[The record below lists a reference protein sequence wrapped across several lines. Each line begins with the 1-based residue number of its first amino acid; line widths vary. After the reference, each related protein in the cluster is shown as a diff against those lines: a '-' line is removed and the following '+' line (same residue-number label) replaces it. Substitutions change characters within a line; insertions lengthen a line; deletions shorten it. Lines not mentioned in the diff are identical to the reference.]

1 MGALALAFLVGAALA
16 LVVAATR
23 ARYRS
28 ADVTPPLAKLQP
40 PRQPRS
46 HPQFAAVPRTLA
58 DERIGHRT
66 TPGRGFR
73 TSILTSLQAPLGV
86 DGAEATERELADDL
100 RGYLGDVAAQ
110 HGADTAM
117 LWLRASES
125 TPFNSMAW
133 NQAGAPPATP
143 WGSEQQR
150 ALVAWAAG
158 EGVVTFDSS
167 EGAPTLAAARID
179 LDAVPT
185 LGGAAQTGGAL
196 VLHAEHGLRGLREE
210 LKLWLPRHAQRLAQ
224 LVELQVTRNE
234 VARANRQLRV
244 LARNAQ
250 EMQVTGEQE
259 TLERRIAESVVEA
272 SGANFAALVA
282 WDPELRRGAVRRV
295 TSAYPAPVPAD
306 DLAVEPDSLVGSV
319 CLDGNPRLWEDA
331 RTIAGVEP
339 LYGAGALVPQTGTL
353 AILALQ
359 RTGHTIGA
367 LVIGATEAGVIRP
380 NDLRTAKLIAQ
391 LAASALEAAW
401 EIEEVSRRSRT
412 DQLTGLWNRRHFD
425 EHLARVLNETER
437 YDRTCALVLADIDHF
452 KQVND
457 TLGHEAGDEVLKM
470 VADVLRE
477 VVRTTDICARLGGEE
492 FCMIV
497 PETDLGGA
505 VELAERIRANL
516 DESTLHW
523 REKEI
528 RVTASF
534 GVATYKSGSGAERRT
549 QLFASADRAMY
560 RAKGDGRNCVRTE

>member
-1 MGALALAFLVGAALA
+1 MGLVLAFLVGAALA
-16 LVVAATR
+16 LVVVTTL
-23 ARYRS
+23 ARRRS
-28 ADVTPPLAKLQP
+28 ADVTSPLAKLQP

-46 HPQFAAVPRTLA
+46 HLSVSASPRTLA

-73 TSILTSLQAPLGV
+73 ASILTSLQAPLGV
-86 DGAEATERELADDL
+86 EGAEATERELADDL

-125 TPFNSMAW
+125 APFNSMAW
-133 NQAGAPPATP
+133 NQTGAPPATP

-185 LGGAAQTGGAL
+185 LGGAAQAGGAL
-196 VLHAEHGLRGLREE
+196 VLHAEHGLRGVREE

-234 VARANRQLRV
+234 VARANRQLRI

-272 SGANFAALVA
+272 SGANFAALIA

-295 TSAYPAPVPAD
+295 TSAYPAPAPAD

-331 RTIAGVEP
+331 RTIAGIEP

-497 PETDLGGA
+497 PETDLEGA

-516 DESTLHW
+516 EESTLHW

-534 GVATYKSGSGAERRT
+534 GVATYKAGSGVERRAH
-549 QLFASADRAMY
+549 FFESADRAMY
-560 RAKGDGRNCVRTE
+560 RAKADGRNCVRTE

>member
-1 MGALALAFLVGAALA
+1 VGALVAGFVIGAVLA
-16 LVVAATR
+16 LVGVAFWARSRQRAVAA
-23 ARYRS
+23 
-28 ADVTPPLAKLQP
+28 PLVKVEQI
-40 PRQPRS
+40 RQPRS
-46 HPQFAAVPRTLA
+46 HPLVSHSGRTLA

-73 TSILTSLQAPLGV
+73 TSILTSLQTPLGV
-86 DGAEATERELADDL
+86 DGVEATERELADDL

-110 HGADTAM
+110 HGAEDAM
-117 LWLRASES
+117 LWLRATES
-125 TPFNSMAW
+125 APFHSMAW
-133 NQAGAPPATP
+133 NRDGGPPSVP

-158 EGVVTFDSS
+158 EGVVTFDSADGPPS
-167 EGAPTLAAARID
+167 LAAARVD
-179 LDAVPT
+179 LDAVAA
-185 LGGAAQTGGAL
+185 LGGAAQAGGAL
-196 VLHAEHGLRGLREE
+196 VLHSEGGIQGSRSD
-210 LKLWLPRHAQRLAQ
+210 LKLWLPRHAQRIAQ

-259 TLERRIAESVVEA
+259 VLERRIADSVLEA
-272 SGANFAALVA
+272 SGASFAALVA

-295 TSAYPAPVPAD
+295 TSGYPEPVPLAD
-306 DLAVEPDSLVGSV
+306 HPVEPESLVGSV

-331 RTIAGVEP
+331 SPIAGKEA
-339 LYGAGALVPQTGTL
+339 LFAAGALVPQTGTL

-359 RTGHTIGA
+359 RGGHTIGA
-367 LVIGATEAGVIRP
+367 IVIGAKETGVIRP

-425 EHLARVLNETER
+425 EHLVRVLNESER
-437 YDRTCALVLADIDHF
+437 YHRTCALVLADVDHF

-477 VVRTTDICARLGGEE
+477 VVRTTDICARIGGEE
-492 FCMIV
+492 FCMII
-497 PETDLGGA
+497 PETALSGA
-505 VELAERIRANL
+505 VELAERIRLNL
-516 DESTLHW
+516 EESTLRW
-523 REKEI
+523 RGKEI
-528 RVTASF
+528 QVTASF
-534 GVATYKSGSGAERRT
+534 GVATYEAGGGTERRDH
-549 QLFASADRAMY
+549 FFEMADRAMY
-560 RAKGDGRNCVRTE
+560 RAKSDGRNCVRAE